1 MDIITRRLIKFINIG
16 DRIDFK
22 YDKELFTGD
31 VRRITKEG
39 NIDVSVGTSKKNIYT
54 IDPGIVHF
62 KPEQLDA
69 LQADLV
75 AQSLIA
81 EEEKAKEEAEKAK
94 LKAEK
99 AKLKAEKAK
108 LEQQKLKQ
116 QAEAAQQEAERQR
129 FTEEQVAEARRAV
142 EEAARKAD
150 IEHEEALQIERNRR
164 LTNLTQ
170 QIIYL
175 INEADFYTKKSD
187 INEDNINEMNI
198 LINDINLFLKSIH
211 LDLANDIK
219 DEIHT
224 LNTSLIE
231 LETHSQR
238 LKNKLAESSKLFNLF
253 TRNIFC

>member
-1 MDIITRRLIKFINIG
+1 MDIITRRYQLNFINIG

-54 IDPGIVHF
+54 IDPGTVHF

-116 QAEAAQQEAERQR
+116 QAEAAQQEA
-129 FTEEQVAEARRAV
+129 
-142 EEAARKAD
+142 
-150 IEHEEALQIERNRR
+150 
-164 LTNLTQ
+164 
-170 QIIYL
+170 
-175 INEADFYTKKSD
+175 
-187 INEDNINEMNI
+187 
-198 LINDINLFLKSIH
+198 
-211 LDLANDIK
+211 K
-219 DEIHT
+219 DKD
-224 LNTSLIE
+224 
-231 LETHSQR
+231 SQ
-238 LKNKLAESSKLFNLF
+238 KNK
-253 TRNIFC
+253 